1 MNGNAL
7 DGFLSRTVPVA
18 RGEPFFGLPEW
29 PVLIAGSGAALCCAL
44 LAAIAPSPE
53 SIERGWVIA
62 IGAGLEATLAGL
74 LRDYGSAVGVV
85 SVLCLVGV
93 RRLYRLPD
101 TSTEALG
108 FVALLGWIGSTVGLI
123 GATALFWLIAALNV
137 AVWIA
142 AIWIALIVL
151 GWLAG

>member
-7 DGFLSRTVPVA
+7 DGFLGRALPVA
-18 RGEPFFGLPEW
+18 RVEQFSLPDW
-29 PVLIAGSGAALCCAL
+29 QVLIGGSGVALFCAL

-74 LRDYGSAVGVV
+74 LHDYGSVTAVV
-85 SVLCLVGV
+85 SVLCLLGI
-93 RRLYRLPD
+93 RGLYRPPGASAEL
-101 TSTEALG
+101 LG
-108 FVALLGWIGSTVGLI
+108 LVALIGWIGSTVGLF
-123 GATALFWLIAALNV
+123 GATALFWLIAVLNV

-142 AIWIALIVL
+142 VVWIALIVL
-151 GWLAG
+151 GWMAG